1 MPVLNIQSDN
11 NVYPGKDLTLQ
22 IKYVN
27 TPQLVVRIYKS
38 LRQPED
44 AWRNYGKN
52 SKSMR
57 GELVKEVTFK
67 MNLANSY
74 TEADSTLAIPMDR
87 LGLYEY
93 VITVPGKQ
101 LTVSNRFNRYCPVL
115 TSVSPWEHLVLMQP
129 LKRQTWS

>member
-27 TPQLVVRIYKS
+27 TPRLVVRIYKS

-74 TEADSTLAIPMDR
+74 TEADSTLAIR
-87 LGLYEY
+87 GQ
-93 VITVPGKQ
+93 VGII
-101 LTVSNRFNRYCPVL
+101 RI
-115 TSVSPWEHLVLMQP
+115 
-129 LKRQTWS
+129 